1 MSRSSKEKLAVR
13 PTPWLALALRVSGRI
28 NLALGRACVVS
39 SSPTLPPSFDK
50 PLPSQCPAL
59 PLATPPPPH
68 REAPHQPPPRKR
80 IASGPTCL
88 RRAGLSDCGSGGCGC
103 PPPPPR
109 GRATPIAPQP
119 PQRNPRLALVLLL
132 ATSPC
137 RRGAD
142 ARAARARGVGAGS
155 AAWGRGAAHPPR
167 PVGRKWRGGWKGG
180 WKGGGECEGS
190 GGGRR
195 SSCGMW
201 WQCHL
206 THFAWWGW
214 CARSVR
220 SGGCRPL
227 AAPLMSASRREG
239 GGRGGG
245 ERVHSDRLGG

>member
-103 PPPPPR
+103 PPPPQEAAPRPSLRSHHSATPALRSSSCSPRPHAGVEPTQGLRVQGVLVLARPR
-109 GRATPIAPQP
+109 GGE
-119 PQRNPRLALVLLL
+119 ALP
-132 ATSPC
+132 THP
-137 RRGAD
+137 GQ
-142 ARAARARGVGAGS
+142 
-155 AAWGRGAAHPPR
+155 WG
-167 PVGRKWRGGWKGG
+167 
-180 WKGGGECEGS
+180 GS
-190 GGGRR
+190 GG
-195 SSCGMW
+195 
-201 WQCHL
+201 
-206 THFAWWGW
+206 
-214 CARSVR
+214 
-220 SGGCRPL
+220 
-227 AAPLMSASRREG
+227 G

-245 ERVHSDRLGG
+245 REVESVKEAGGDGGRHAGCGGSATSHTLRGGGGVRALCAAAGAGLWLLHS